1 MRRDRAPQFL
11 ALLLLLAVLTLPG
24 GGNEGSSTGS
34 CRCGERIPS
43 NDPPTAQLVKYFRK
57 RLKHYNQCGSFVRF
71 SLPRGIVCGGSRDPW
86 VIELISCF
94 ERKECGHA
102 YSGGVAHQ
110 EHLPPPSSQVPEST
124 ERAPAVT
131 GTSAQTYLP
140 PTLQATQQPT
150 RPGGALFLDKKLIHT
165 DETTT
170 SSVGHSLEARPE
182 AGQNKKRLEENEGT
196 TTETP
201 AMVPV
206 LSLLAISFILTA
218 ALLYVVCKRKNKKSP
233 QCSPDLQLQYT
244 PVAPDSQH
252 LG

>member
-1 MRRDRAPQFL
+1 MLVPVISCCGWLTFFSTFHLNPCL
-11 ALLLLLAVLTLPG
+11 ALLILAIPLMFSLTHDLPSIYFLIVSPHIPDSLLLASP
-24 GGNEGSSTGS
+24 
-34 CRCGERIPS
+34 
-43 NDPPTAQLVKYFRK
+43 
-57 RLKHYNQCGSFVRF
+57 
-71 SLPRGIVCGGSRDPW
+71 
-86 VIELISCF
+86 
-94 ERKECGHA
+94 ECGHA

-150 RPGGALFLDKKLIHT
+150 RPGGALFLDKKLIHA

-182 AGQNKKRLEENEGT
+182 AGQNKKRLEENVGPT
-196 TTETP
+196 AETP

-233 QCSPDLQLQYT
+233 QCSPGT
-244 PVAPDSQH
+244 PELRTPPLGAGLPGRHPDPSSF
-252 LG
+252 